1 MCRSDTS
8 ETKTQQKRAF
18 PPLSYGFSSALLFPT
33 LSPPLSPLLQF
44 DLIFCLSSVLNIVS
58 CLSPPPHSFAVWR
71 LHIEYLLLVLLGSVV
86 GICYIVRYKLNYC
99 ICRQTD
105 FIGKRSLP
113 LRLQRPDGSALNGLP
128 KPFTLFSF
136 VLTFLSIPHGNISL
150 VKMLFLP
157 YPHYFY

>member
-1 MCRSDTS
+1 MCRYDTS
-8 ETKTQQKRAF
+8 ETKAQQKRAF
-18 PPLSYGFSSALLFPT
+18 LVPLSAHILSYGFSMSCKRQALLFPT

-113 LRLQRPDGSALNGLP
+113 LRLQRPDGSALSGLP

-150 VKMLFLP
+150 
-157 YPHYFY
+157 